1 MSLRHAITL
10 TAISVL
16 WWFLGF
22 LVMYAIARFLGE
34 RIERIVPERRGL
46 DGCLGCLIGG
56 PLFVAPMLA
65 TVAGIA
71 IILFEL
77 TGRSASWFYFWLG
90 VFFAGSVVTVLIVKW
105 IWPRIPW

>member
-1 MSLRHAITL
+1 M
-10 TAISVL
+10 
-16 WWFLGF
+16 
-22 LVMYAIARFLGE
+22 
-34 RIERIVPERRGL
+34 
-46 DGCLGCLIGG
+46 
-56 PLFVAPMLA
+56 FVAPMLA